1 MTIEYLGDKLVRT
14 NSGILLV
21 ISGPSGVGKGTI
33 CGQLLQELTDVQ
45 FSVSV
50 TTRAPRPN
58 EQDGVDYFFISEAEF
73 RRMQAAGELLEWA
86 EVFGNYYGTPR
97 PAVQRALAEGK
108 DIILEID
115 IQGALQ
121 VKAAFPECVLMFV
134 WPPSYEELEHRIR
147 QRGTETPE
155 SLARR
160 LQKARLEMSH
170 VVNYDYV
177 VVNRPGQVASAVR
190 EVQAILVAEKAKVTR
205 QMTWLQEM
213 LREV

>member
-1 MTIEYLGDKLVRT
+1 MGDKLVRT

-21 ISGPSGVGKGTI
+21 VSGPSGVGKGTI

-58 EQDGVDYFFISEAEF
+58 EQDGVNYFFVAEAEF

-86 EVFGNYYGTPR
+86 EVFGNFYGTPR
-97 PAVQRALAEGK
+97 PAVQRALDEGK

-121 VKAAFPECVLMFV
+121 VKAAFPECVLVFV

-160 LQKARLEMSH
+160 LQKARLEMAH
-170 VVNYDYV
+170 VVNYDYIV
-177 VVNRPGQVASAVR
+177 INHPGQVASAVK
-190 EVQAILVAEKAKVTR
+190 EVQAILLAEKAKVAR
-205 QMTWLQEM
+205 QMPWLQET